1 MGNTENIWDTFWGIA
16 AAISGLGLPGAIL
29 LLLICY
35 LVVFLRWIC
44 RDSSF
49 AEALRATKPG
59 RRLWVKVILGTGLAL
74 FALVLPLCSL
84 DLAAYGLLV
93 ASVVCVVSAFSRSLR
108 EATKLSEWHFW
119 LVAAGATT
127 AFDGL
132 LWAYC
137 ASGASAAGL
146 ESFFPFIEL
155 LLFLGGYFLYQRVP
169 QPSRDRP
176 REVALRLVF
185 CIVALVMVDHSSAQ
199 ISYFLS
205 VRAGNLDHAEKIA
218 SENPYFPVSQAMLTM
233 LERSP
238 AKLIPN
244 DEVKATRARVNF
256 EQDLARVIAFFLGLA
271 AFNSI
276 VAVTSRNFGLRNAKK
291 IPALV
296 GGTGLAD
303 VPEMPE
309 PVRRSV
315 FFPNRRY
322 RRGHSAVLFTLALS
336 GNLFVSF
343 LTVYSTSRGNLAHFL
358 LSFVAYSG
366 MLLPPMVLGCKNGF
380 RLSAYRA
387 RSSLRAVQVLM
398 HTPGYKP
405 VEVRVR
411 RPTLLQRLQHRV
423 TGAWIRHAEDQ
434 NGRLYSVMFGS
445 CPSGDFPAQLYQLR
459 SGPLNESLTGR
470 QAYVAIPRHELSVR
484 PEDGRPTA
492 ALLATPAQK
501 KAGA

>member
-1 MGNTENIWDTFWGIA
+1 MGATENIWDTFWAIA
-16 AAISGLGLPGAIL
+16 AAVSGLGLPGAVL

-74 FALVLPLCSL
+74 FVLVLPLCSL
-84 DLAAYGLLV
+84 DLVAYGLLV
-93 ASVVCVVSAFSRSLR
+93 ASVVCVVSIFSKSLR
-108 EATKLSEWHFW
+108 ESTRLSQWNFW
-119 LVAAGATT
+119 LAAALITAT
-127 AFDGL
+127 FDFL
-132 LWAYC
+132 VWAYC

-146 ESFFPFIEL
+146 ESFFPFMQL
-155 LLFLGGYFLYQRVP
+155 VLFGTGFFLYQRVP
-169 QPSRDRP
+169 EPARDHP
-176 REVALRLVF
+176 RKVALRLVF
-185 CIVALVMVDHSSAQ
+185 CIVALVTVDHASAQ

-205 VRAGNLDHAEKIA
+205 YRVGNRDHAEKILG
-218 SENPYFPVSQAMLTM
+218 ENPYFPVSVAMQEM
-233 LERSP
+233 LDKSP
-238 AKLIPN
+238 PKRIDPEEEA
-244 DEVKATRARVNF
+244 ATKRRVSF

-271 AFNSI
+271 GFNAI
-276 VAVTSRNFGLRNAKK
+276 VAVTSRQFGLRNAKRL
-291 IPALV
+291 PALV
-296 GGTGLAD
+296 SESAGLGD
-303 VPEMPE
+303 IPEMPE

-322 RRGHSAVLFTLALS
+322 RRGHSALLLSLAVA

-343 LTVYSTSRGNLAHFL
+343 LTVYSTSKGSLGHFL

-366 MLLPPMVLGCKNGF
+366 MLLPPTVLGLKNGF
-380 RLSAYRA
+380 RLAAYRA
-387 RSSLRAVQVLM
+387 RSSLRAVHVLM
-398 HTPGYKP
+398 HTPAYKP

-423 TGAWIRHAEDQ
+423 TGAWIRHAEDT

-445 CPSGDFPAQLYQLR
+445 CPAGEFPAQLYQLR

-470 QAYVAIPRHELSVR
+470 QAYVAIPRHESPIASAAPASPA
-484 PEDGRPTA
+484 PE
-492 ALLATPAQK
+492 